1 MFFMARQA
9 AATLA
14 GRLGRTSTIS
24 TFEGSTGP
32 RVYNGKLNEPPRL
45 AVHRVRLFLPLP
57 PRLARLFSALVVLA
71 WVLQM
76 GLLLRQ
82 TFYATPL
89 ALAADLASYSGSAQW
104 RGIYYRGDKIGF
116 SVGQTTAT
124 DDGYEIREDARLKMT
139 LVGAE
144 TAVRMTSRAVVDRG
158 FALRRFL
165 FSLDPGT
172 GPTTIEGVLEGKRL
186 DLTIRNSA
194 GVRRESRDLAEP
206 PALSLNLPRTL
217 AARGL
222 ATGQKLSVSVFD
234 PATLRNSR
242 MNLEVQARE
251 VVRAE
256 GRPVPAFRV
265 EGRLA
270 GVTMR
275 SWITDTGEVVKEE
288 SPMGL
293 LVVRESPEQAQ
304 ALAVPGSV
312 QADLLEAAALVPR
325 RPQRIDDPRT
335 VATLRLRIDGLS
347 GLDPA
352 DLEGAGQSASSGTFE
367 LHDPRDLAAGPAPDD
382 LDHYLHAETFLE
394 SDAPEIRAEAE
405 KATAGAATPRLRA
418 ERLTRHVH
426 AIVEKRPTV
435 SLPSALEVLKTR
447 IGDCNEHTA
456 LYVAMARSI
465 GLPAR
470 IAAGLVYLKGAFY
483 YHAWPE
489 VFVTEAAGRGLWLPV
504 DPTLNQFPADATH
517 VRLARGGLDKQAA
530 IVGLVGR
537 AKLDILGVEL
547 RPGAVPVLVGRE
559 AADLEPLALDV
570 PHRAPS
576 ARGCWSQP
584 RRNAP

>member
-1 MFFMARQA
+1 M
-9 AATLA
+9 
-14 GRLGRTSTIS
+14 
-24 TFEGSTGP
+24 
-32 RVYNGKLNEPPRL
+32 
-45 AVHRVRLFLPLP
+45 RLFPPLP
-57 PRLARLFSALVVLA
+57 AGLARLFSTLVVVA

-76 GLLLRQ
+76 GLLLRR
-82 TFYATPL
+82 TFYAAPL

-116 SVGQTTAT
+116 SVGQTTPT

-139 LVGAE
+139 LVGA
-144 TAVRMTSRAVVDRG
+144 TTSVRMTSRAIVDRA

-172 GPTTIEGVLEGKRL
+172 GPTTIEGVLDGKRL
-186 DLTIRNSA
+186 DLTIRNTA
-194 GVRRESRDLAEP
+194 GVRRESRELADP
-206 PALSLNLPRTL
+206 PALALNLPRTL

-222 ATGQKLSVSVFD
+222 APGQKLEVAIFD

-242 MNLEVQARE
+242 MSLEVQARE
-251 VVRAE
+251 VVRAG

-275 SWITDTGEVVKEE
+275 SWVTDTGEVVKEE

-293 LVVRESPEQAQ
+293 LVVRETPEQAQ
-304 ALAVPGSV
+304 ALAVPGSI

-325 RPQRIDDPRT
+325 RSQRIDDPRT

-352 DLEGAGQSASSGTFE
+352 DLEGVGQTATDGTFE
-367 LHDPRDLAAGPAPDD
+367 LRDPRDLEAGALPAD
-382 LDHYLHAETFLE
+382 LEHYLRPETFLE
-394 SDAPEIRAEAE
+394 SDAPEIHAEAE

-489 VFVTEAAGRGLWLPV
+489 VFVTEAPGRGLWLPV

-517 VRLARGGLDKQAA
+517 VRLARGGLEKQAA

-547 RPGAVPVLVGRE
+547 RPGAIPLLVGRE
-559 AADLEPLALDV
+559 AAELAPLALDL
-570 PHRAPS
+570 PRREPS

-584 RRNAP
+584 RRHAP

>member
-1 MFFMARQA
+1 
-9 AATLA
+9 
-14 GRLGRTSTIS
+14 
-24 TFEGSTGP
+24 
-32 RVYNGKLNEPPRL
+32 
-45 AVHRVRLFLPLP
+45 VRLFPPLP

-71 WVLQM
+71 WVVQM
-76 GLLLRQ
+76 ALLLRQ
-82 TFYATPL
+82 TFYAAPL

-116 SVGQTTAT
+116 SVGQTTPT
-124 DDGYEIREDARLKMT
+124 DDGYEIREDARLRMT

-158 FALRRFL
+158 FSLRRFL

-172 GPTTIEGVLEGKRL
+172 GPTTIEGVLDGKRL

-194 GVRRESRDLAEP
+194 GVRRESRALTEP
-206 PALSLNLPRTL
+206 PALSLNLARTL

-222 ATGQKLSVSVFD
+222 APGQKLAMWVFD
-234 PATLRNSR
+234 PATLRNSL
-242 MNLEVQARE
+242 MSLEVQARE
-251 VVRAE
+251 VVRAD
-256 GRPVPAFRV
+256 GRAVPAFRV

-270 GVTMR
+270 GLTMR

-293 LVVRESPEQAQ
+293 LVVRETPEQAQ

-325 RPQRIDDPRT
+325 RAQRIDDPRS

-352 DLEGAGQSASSGTFE
+352 DLEGAGQSEASGTFE

-382 LDHYLHAETFLE
+382 LERYLHAEAFLE

-405 KATAGAATPRLRA
+405 KAAAGAATPRLRA

-426 AIVEKRPTV
+426 SIVEKRPTV

-489 VFVTEAAGRGLWLPV
+489 VFVTEEAGRGLWLPV

-559 AADLEPLALDV
+559 TADLAPLALDI
-570 PHRAPS
+570 PRREPS

-584 RRNAP
+584 RRYAP